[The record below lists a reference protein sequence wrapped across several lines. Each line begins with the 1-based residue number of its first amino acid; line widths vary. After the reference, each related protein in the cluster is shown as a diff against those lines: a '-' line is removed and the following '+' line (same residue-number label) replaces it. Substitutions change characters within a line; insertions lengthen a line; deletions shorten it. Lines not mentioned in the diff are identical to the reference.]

1 MSQIRLTKKLA
12 LTMNGVDV
20 SRLQVGDVME
30 LDADRAT
37 MMVENGWAEVSRQ
50 VKMPGSEKCSDGEC
64 SDQGQQP
71 GHIDRF
77 G

>member
-1 MSQIRLTKKLA
+1 
-12 LTMNGVDV
+12 MNGVDV

-37 MMVENGWAEVSRQ
+37 RMVENGWAEVPQ
-50 VKMPGSEKCSDGEC
+50 VELAGSEKRSDGEC
-64 SDQGQQP
+64 SDQGQQT